1 MKDESRAT
9 KTAVVVGSVTNDVRL
24 FDVPKLTVNI
34 FNFLFN
40 IYLKR
45 EMRNQNDELL
55 VADMG
60 LNILCN
66 QPNKLI

>member
-24 FDVPKLTVNI
+24 FDVPKLTV
-34 FNFLFN
+34 NFLFN

>member
-34 FNFLFN
+34 YNFLFN

>member
-1 MKDESRAT
+1 MKDESRAN

-34 FNFLFN
+34 LFYF
-40 IYLKR
+40 ISYRIERER
-45 EMRNQNDELL
+45 EMFQNDELL

-60 LNILCN
+60 LNN
-66 QPNKLI
+66 HM